1 MHRLTT
7 WHGLRPPAST
17 TTFIQNIAGFY
28 DAGVLDDMIVAT
40 EIQRQ
45 VARVTATLDDL
56 LVAGP
61 QTSLLRFFAK
71 KMQSIRQRYMNRWDK
86 AVEIEFQGTTLL
98 VYAHFLLL
106 AESREPEM
114 RNNLDTE
121 TCVAEILQLGHGCAL
136 ALARVVGELGSATT
150 FDSCCA
156 NVEDGGSPLLAH
168 PKHHFRLAFFAC
180 VFLCKYLDSNRN
192 ASVAD
197 QDAARSAVSAIYRV
211 FDQYP
216 SRKEISRAARR
227 LEVLG
232 RSIVPG
238 QRRIQTMIKTRMGAS
253 LNYNAIWTVA
263 KLRGREFD
271 AEFDAEFEPKVDP
284 KYDVSA
290 SIIGGPTDLQFA
302 DSRLPPAYD
311 TNFPWGVWDD
321 ATYDQLGFNVNEQSI
336 SPNFLGL
343 MGNF

>member
-1 MHRLTT
+1 
-7 WHGLRPPAST
+7 
-17 TTFIQNIAGFY
+17 
-28 DAGVLDDMIVAT
+28 MIVTT

-45 VARVTATLDDL
+45 VARMTATLDDL
-56 LVAGP
+56 LVVGP
-61 QTSLLRFFAK
+61 QTSLLQFFAK
-71 KMQSIRQRYMNRWDK
+71 KMQSIRQRYQNHWNN
-86 AVEIEFQGTTLL
+86 ATEIEFQGATLL

-114 RNNLDTE
+114 RNDLETE
-121 TCVAEILQLGHGCAL
+121 DCVAEILQVGHGCAL
-136 ALARVVGELGSATT
+136 ALARVVEELGSATP
-150 FDSCCA
+150 FDSCCT

-168 PKHHFRLAFFAC
+168 PKQHFRLAFFAC
-180 VFLCKYLDSNRN
+180 VFLCKYLDTNEN

-197 QDAARSAVSAIYRV
+197 QNAARSAVSAIYRV

-216 SRKEISRAARR
+216 SRKEVSRAARR

-263 KLRGREFD
+263 KLRSREFD
-271 AEFDAEFEPKVDP
+271 AQFDPEFEPESDP

-290 SIIGGPTDLQFA
+290 SVMVEPTALQSVDLRVPA
-302 DSRLPPAYD
+302 AYD
-311 TNFPWGVWDD
+311 INFPWGVWDD
-321 ATYDQLGFNVNEQSI
+321 ATYDQLGFNFNEQSL

>member
-28 DAGVLDDMIVAT
+28 DVDVLDDMIVAT

-45 VARVTATLDDL
+45 VARMTATLDEL
-56 LVAGP
+56 LVSGS
-61 QTSLLRFFAK
+61 QTSLLQFFAK
-71 KMQSIRQRYMNRWDK
+71 KMQSIRQRYKDRWNG
-86 AVEIEFQGTTLL
+86 AAEIEFQGATLL
-98 VYAHFLLL
+98 VYAHFLLQ

-114 RNNLDTE
+114 HNDLETE

-136 ALARVVGELGSATT
+136 SLAKVVEELGSATA
-150 FDSCCA
+150 FDPCCA
-156 NVEDGGSPLLAH
+156 NVDDGGSPLLAH

-180 VFLCKYLDSNRN
+180 VFLCKYLDTNRN
-192 ASVAD
+192 ASITD
-197 QDAARSAVSAIYRV
+197 QDAARNAVSAIYGV

-232 RSIVPG
+232 RSVVPG
-238 QRRIQTMIKTRMGAS
+238 QRRIQTIIKTRMGAS
-253 LNYNAIWTVA
+253 LNYNAIWTIA
-263 KLRGREFD
+263 KIRGREFD
-271 AEFDAEFEPKVDP
+271 SEFDPEPG
-284 KYDVSA
+284 VSA
-290 SIIGGPTDLQFA
+290 SFAVEPTALHPP
-302 DSRLPPAYD
+302 DSRLPPPYD

-321 ATYDQLGFNVNEQSI
+321 ATYDQLGFAFNEQSL